1 MTVEQA
7 KQLAREML
15 RDRRYEHTANV
26 ADAARR
32 LAPVFGADAEKAEL
46 AAWLHDVM
54 KHQSDEVLL
63 KTMAGSAIMSDK
75 QLQLKKK
82 LWHAW
87 AGGIYV
93 KNTLGL
99 PQEIA
104 DAVYYHTS
112 GRADMT
118 ALEKTVFLADYISAE
133 RDFEGVDAVRES
145 VKTGRDEACRLAL
158 AQTIASLTQRGSYI
172 EEHTIEAY
180 NFLVCALADKA
191 AL

>member
-7 KQLAREML
+7 KLLAREML

-32 LAPVFGADAEKAEL
+32 LAPVFGADTEKAEL

-104 DAVYYHTS
+104 NAVYYHTS

-145 VKTGRDEACRLAL
+145 VKTGGDEACRLAL

>member
-15 RDRRYEHTANV
+15 RDRRFQHTANV
-26 ADAARR
+26 AQAALQ

-63 KTMAGSAIMSDK
+63 KTMAGSAIMSDDK
-75 QLQLKKK
+75 LMLKTK

-112 GRADMT
+112 GRANMT
-118 ALEKTVFLADYISAE
+118 PLEALNKLYELQNKLNN
-133 RDFEGVDAVRES
+133 RW
-145 VKTGRDEACRLAL
+145 
-158 AQTIASLTQRGSYI
+158 
-172 EEHTIEAY
+172 
-180 NFLVCALADKA
+180 
-191 AL
+191 

>member
-82 LWHAW
+82 
-87 AGGIYV
+87 
-93 KNTLGL
+93 
-99 PQEIA
+99 
-104 DAVYYHTS
+104 
-112 GRADMT
+112 
-118 ALEKTVFLADYISAE
+118 
-133 RDFEGVDAVRES
+133 
-145 VKTGRDEACRLAL
+145 
-158 AQTIASLTQRGSYI
+158 
-172 EEHTIEAY
+172 
-180 NFLVCALADKA
+180 
-191 AL
+191 

>member
-32 LAPVFGADAEKAEL
+32 LAAVFGADTEKAEL

-87 AGGIYV
+87 AGGLYV

-133 RDFEGVDAVRES
+133 RDFEGVDAVREA
-145 VKTGRDEACRLAL
+145 VKTGADEACRLAL

>member
-32 LAPVFGADAEKAEL
+32 LAPVFGADTEKAEL

-63 KTMAGSAIMSDK
+63 KTMAGSAIMSDI

-99 PQEIA
+99 AQEIA
-104 DAVYYHTS
+104 DAAYYHTS

-133 RDFEGVDAVRES
+133 RDFEGVDAVREA
-145 VKTGRDEACRLAL
+145 VKTGGDEACRLAL